1 MIFSGSTSNS
11 PKTKVVSSILF
22 STKPFCRLHSRVVST
37 HRVNIVVKY
46 LQVKFLSNFARL
58 LTFPAA
64 ICYKSF
70 LSVSL
75 QLCEIQ
81 IDLHFFLQ
89 ILALRETDILK
100 SFNQKCCR
108 PILWPKVSYEGSS
121 ERFSLR
127 QRFGGNTKKHKFSL
141 RRHRQN

>member
-1 MIFSGSTSNS
+1 MIFSGSTSNPS
-11 PKTKVVSSILF
+11 KTKVVSSLF
-22 STKPFCRLHSRVVST
+22 STKPFCPLHSRVVST

-46 LQVKFLSNFARL
+46 LQVKFLSHVAKF
-58 LTFPAA
+58 LTFPAG
-64 ICYKSF
+64 ICYKYI
-70 LSVSL
+70 L

-81 IDLHFFLQ
+81 IDLHFFPQ

-108 PILWPKVSYEGSS
+108 PVLWPKVSYEGSS

-141 RRHRQN
+141 RRHR